1 MFSKNRFFLL
11 SEHGRNL
18 KKAGKSAFFA
28 GLVFI
33 CSSFP
38 SSPLISSAI
47 AEEKPSASAEGLLAS
62 TEEMIEHLILQID
75 RQSDN
80 SPEIK
85 ENYQESG
92 KNFFSSIPNIKPVP
106 GAITSHFGQ
115 RFHPVYNTMLFHAGV
130 DFSAAI
136 GTRVQATG
144 SGVITFSGY
153 DKGYGEKVVIN
164 HGYGFETV
172 YAHLSKSLVRQGQR
186 VNRGE
191 IIALTG
197 NSGVSTGPHLHY
209 EVRKH
214 NVKVNPTAYFFNG
227 GNPSKFITNE
237 TISAEANGS
246 NS

>member
-1 MFSKNRFFLL
+1 AFL
-11 SEHGRNL
+11 
-18 KKAGKSAFFA
+18 
-28 GLVFI
+28 

-38 SSPLISSAI
+38 SSSLISSAI
-47 AEEKPSASAEGLLAS
+47 AEEKPAASAEGLLAS

-75 RQSDN
+75 RQNEN
-80 SPEIK
+80 SPETND
-85 ENYQESG
+85 NYTESG

-106 GAITSHFGQ
+106 GSITSNFGQ

-144 SGVITFSGY
+144 SGVVAFSGY

-164 HGYGFETV
+164 HGFGFATV

-186 VNRGE
+186 INRGE

-209 EVRKH
+209 EVHKN
-214 NVKVNPTAYFFNG
+214 NVKVNPTSYFFNG
-227 GNPSKFITNE
+227 GSPSKFITNE
-237 TISAEANGS
+237 TNSTEATGS